1 MVFKSII
8 PPVDVPGYD
17 VTTFYIGAAKQN
29 APSEDTLAYHDIG
42 TGESLTFGR
51 LESMYQQIGSGL
63 VNKLGVKPGNVVAI
77 FASNT
82 IYYAPA
88 FFGTVSAGAVFC
100 TVSST
105 FQESELQYQ
114 LDDCNAQCLFV
125 GVKQV
130 PIVCSAMAKGLLRIP
145 KERIIVLES
154 NTELAPAS
162 GFASISQL
170 FCDQP
175 FEQKR
180 IVDDKS
186 KAANTLVLI
195 VYSSGTTGLPKGVM
209 LSHRNLIGYTL
220 QGASIVEFLGS
231 KQIEELDIAPPEP
244 PQRAIAILPFAHI
257 YGFTLLITSSIA
269 GGKTQFIMNNYSI
282 DRFLQAI
289 QDYRI
294 QVINAVPS
302 VLNQI
307 VLHKNIGKYDL
318 SHLHAIGSGGASL
331 PKHTHATIKSR
342 FPVSASNGYGMS
354 ETCSG
359 VCLMANYMF
368 LPGSVGFLYPGME
381 AKFMDPETGKE
392 MGVGERGELCIRGIT
407 VMMGYL
413 NRPKETADAIDS
425 DGFLHTGDIG
435 YINETGHVFITDRI
449 KELIKYK
456 GLQIAPAELESLLMD
471 HPRVVDAAVVGVNDR
486 KRDSEVPR
494 AFVVPD
500 DLSLLLPG
508 AQEARDRLCRDV
520 TEWLDARVA
529 KHKRLRGGV
538 ELVESIPRN
547 YSGKILRRDL
557 RARHNAQS
565 GAKI

>member
-1 MVFKSII
+1 MVFRGII
-8 PPVDVPGYD
+8 PPVDIPGYD
-17 VTTFYIGAAKQN
+17 ITTFYIGAAKQN

-51 LESMYQQIGSGL
+51 LGNMYQQIGSGL
-63 VNKLGVKPGNVVAI
+63 VNKLGVKPGDVVAI

-88 FFGTVSAGAVFC
+88 FFGTVSTGAVFC

-114 LDDCNAQCLFV
+114 LDDCNAQYLFV

-130 PIVCSAMAKGLLRIP
+130 PIVRTAMAKGLLRIP

-154 NTELAPAS
+154 NNELAPANR
-162 GFASISQL
+162 FVSISQL

-186 KAANTLVLI
+186 KASNTLAVI

-220 QGASIVEFLGS
+220 QSVAIIKFYGS
-231 KQIEELDIAPPEP
+231 KQSEELGIAPSGP
-244 PQRAIAILPFAHI
+244 PQRAIAVLPFAHI
-257 YGFTLLITSSIA
+257 HGFTMLIANSVA
-269 GGKTQFIMNNYSI
+269 GGKTQFILNDYSI

-294 QVINAVPS
+294 QVTNAVPS

-307 VLHKNIGKYDL
+307 VHHKNIGKYDL
-318 SHLHAIGSGGASL
+318 SHLHAIGSGGAPL
-331 PKHTHATIKSR
+331 PRSVHATIKSR
-342 FPVSASNGYGMS
+342 FSVNAVNGYGIS
-354 ETCSG
+354 EACSG
-359 VCLMANYMF
+359 VCLMTNYMF
-368 LPGSVGFLYPGME
+368 LPGSVGFLYPGIE
-381 AKFMDPETGKE
+381 AKFLDPETGKE

-471 HPRVVDAAVVGVNDR
+471 HPRVADAAVVGVNDK

-500 DLSLLLPG
+500 DLGLLLP
-508 AQEARDRLCRDV
+508 DV
-520 TEWLDARVA
+520 
-529 KHKRLRGGV
+529 
-538 ELVESIPRN
+538 
-547 YSGKILRRDL
+547 
-557 RARHNAQS
+557 
-565 GAKI
+565 